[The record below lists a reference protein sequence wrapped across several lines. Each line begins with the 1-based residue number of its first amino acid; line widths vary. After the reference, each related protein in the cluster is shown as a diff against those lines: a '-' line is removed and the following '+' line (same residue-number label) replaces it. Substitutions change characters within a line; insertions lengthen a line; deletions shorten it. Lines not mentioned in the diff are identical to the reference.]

1 MEKLDLLYEG
11 KGKKLYATN
20 DDLKIISEFKDDLTA
35 FNAQKKG
42 NEKGKGSL
50 NCQISTIIFKLL
62 EQNGIKTHFI
72 ESLDE
77 NSMLCKRVQIIPLE
91 VVVRNVATGSLTKRL
106 GITEGQKL
114 DFPIVEFYYKNDA
127 LNDPLV
133 NDEHCKIMGIIDSN
147 ESAEFIKKTARKV
160 NEILVDF
167 FAKANLRLIDFKVEF
182 GRDEKGAILLA
193 DEISPDS
200 CRLWD
205 KDSNKKMDKDIF
217 RQSLGNVSDAYK
229 EVLARMQSVK

>member
-1 MEKLDLLYEG
+1 MKKLELLYEG
-11 KGKKLYATN
+11 KGKKLYATDN
-20 DDLKIISEFKDDLTA
+20 DLQIISEFKDDLTA

-50 NCQISTIIFKLL
+50 NCQISTIAFKLL

-77 NSMLCKRVQIIPLE
+77 NSMLCKRVKIIPLE

-106 GITEGQKL
+106 GIDEGKKL
-114 DFPIVEFYYKNDA
+114 DFPIVEFYYKNDE

-133 NDEHCKIMGIIDSN
+133 NDEHCKIMGIIDSD
-147 ESAEFIKKTARKV
+147 ETAEFLKKTARKINSV
-160 NEILVDF
+160 LVEF

-182 GRDEKGAILLA
+182 GRDENGEILLA
-193 DEISPDS
+193 DEISPDG

-205 KDSNKKMDKDIF
+205 KNSNKKMDKDIF
-217 RQSLGNVSDAYK
+217 RQSLGSVSEAYK
-229 EVLARMQSVK
+229 EVLSRIQSVK

>member
-1 MEKLDLLYEG
+1 MKKLELLYEG
-11 KGKKLYATN
+11 KGKKLYATDN
-20 DDLKIISEFKDDLTA
+20 DLQIISEFKDDLTA

-50 NCQISTIIFKLL
+50 NCQISTIAFKLL

-77 NSMLCKRVQIIPLE
+77 NSMLCKRVKIIPLE

-106 GITEGQKL
+106 GIDEGKKL
-114 DFPIVEFYYKNDA
+114 DFPIVEFYYKNDE

-133 NDEHCKIMGIIDSN
+133 NDEHCKIMGIIDSD
-147 ESAEFIKKTARKV
+147 EMTDFLKKTARKINSV
-160 NEILVDF
+160 LVEF

-182 GRDEKGAILLA
+182 GRDENSEILLA
-193 DEISPDS
+193 DEISPDG

-205 KDSNKKMDKDIF
+205 KNSNKKMDKDIF
-217 RQSLGNVSDAYK
+217 RQSLGTVSEAYK
-229 EVLARMQSVK
+229 EVLSRIQSVK

>member
-1 MEKLDLLYEG
+1 MKKLELLYEG
-11 KGKKLYATN
+11 KGKKLYTTDN
-20 DDLKIISEFKDDLTA
+20 DLQIISEFKDDLTA

-50 NCQISTIIFKLL
+50 NCQISTIAFKLL

-77 NSMLCKRVQIIPLE
+77 NSMLCKKVKIIPLE

-106 GITEGQKL
+106 GIDEGKKL
-114 DFPIVEFYYKNDA
+114 DFPIVEFYYKNDE

-133 NDEHCKIMGIIDSN
+133 NDEHCKIMGIIDSD
-147 ESAEFIKKTARKV
+147 ETADFLKTTARKINSV
-160 NEILVDF
+160 LVEF

-182 GRDEKGAILLA
+182 GRDENGEILLA
-193 DEISPDS
+193 DEISPDG

-205 KDSNKKMDKDIF
+205 KNSNKKMDKDIF
-217 RQSLGNVSDAYK
+217 RQSLGSVSEAYK
-229 EVLARMQSVK
+229 EVLSRIQSVK

>member
-1 MEKLDLLYEG
+1 MKKLELLYEG
-11 KGKKLYATN
+11 KGKKLYATDN
-20 DDLKIISEFKDDLTA
+20 DLQIISEFKDDLTA

-50 NCQISTIIFKLL
+50 NCQISTIAFKLL

-77 NSMLCKRVQIIPLE
+77 NSMLCKRVKIIPLE

-106 GITEGQKL
+106 GIDEGKKL
-114 DFPIVEFYYKNDA
+114 DFPIVEFYYKNDE

-133 NDEHCKIMGIIDSN
+133 NDEHCKIMGIIDSY
-147 ESAEFIKKTARKV
+147 ETAEFLKKTARKINSV
-160 NEILVDF
+160 LVEF

-182 GRDEKGAILLA
+182 GRDENGEILLA
-193 DEISPDS
+193 DEISPDG

-205 KDSNKKMDKDIF
+205 KNSNKKMDKDIF
-217 RQSLGNVSDAYK
+217 RQSLGTVSEAYK
-229 EVLARMQSVK
+229 EVLSRIQSVK

>member
-1 MEKLDLLYEG
+1 MKKLELLYEG
-11 KGKKLYATN
+11 KGKKLYATDN
-20 DDLKIISEFKDDLTA
+20 DLQIISEFKDDLTA

-50 NCQISTIIFKLL
+50 NCQISTIAFKLL

-77 NSMLCKRVQIIPLE
+77 NSMLCKRVKIIPLE

-106 GITEGQKL
+106 GIDEGKKL
-114 DFPIVEFYYKNDA
+114 DFPIVEFYYKNDE

-133 NDEHCKIMGIIDSN
+133 NDEHCKIMGIIDSD
-147 ESAEFIKKTARKV
+147 ETADFLKTTARKINSV
-160 NEILVDF
+160 LVEF

-182 GRDEKGAILLA
+182 GRDENGEILLA
-193 DEISPDS
+193 DEISPDG

-205 KDSNKKMDKDIF
+205 KNSNKKMDKDIF
-217 RQSLGNVSDAYK
+217 RQSLGSVSEAYK
-229 EVLARMQSVK
+229 EVLSRIQSVK

>member
-133 NDEHCKIMGIIDSN
+133 NDEHCKIMGIIDSD

>member
-133 NDEHCKIMGIIDSN
+133 NDEHCKIMGIIDS
-147 ESAEFIKKTARKV
+147 ETSAEFIKKTARKV

>member
-1 MEKLDLLYEG
+1 MKKLELLYEG
-11 KGKKLYATN
+11 KGKKLYATDN
-20 DDLKIISEFKDDLTA
+20 DLQIISEFKDDLTA

-50 NCQISTIIFKLL
+50 NCQISTIAFKLL

-77 NSMLCKRVQIIPLE
+77 NSMLCKKVKIIPLE

-106 GITEGQKL
+106 GIDEGRKL
-114 DFPIVEFYYKNDA
+114 DFPIVEFYYKNDE

-133 NDEHCKIMGIIDSN
+133 NDEHCKIMGIIDSY
-147 ESAEFIKKTARKV
+147 ETAEFLKKTARKINSV
-160 NEILVDF
+160 LVEF

-182 GRDEKGAILLA
+182 GRDENGEILLA
-193 DEISPDS
+193 DEISPDG

-205 KDSNKKMDKDIF
+205 KNSNKKMDKDIF
-217 RQSLGNVSDAYK
+217 RQSLGSVSEAYK
-229 EVLARMQSVK
+229 EVLSRIQSVK

>member
-1 MEKLDLLYEG
+1 MKKLELLYEG
-11 KGKKLYATN
+11 KGKKLYTTDN
-20 DDLKIISEFKDDLTA
+20 DLQIISEFKDDLTA

-50 NCQISTIIFKLL
+50 NCQISTIAFKLL

-77 NSMLCKRVQIIPLE
+77 NSMLCKKVKIIPLE

-106 GITEGQKL
+106 GIDEGRKL
-114 DFPIVEFYYKNDA
+114 DFPIVEFYYKNDE

-133 NDEHCKIMGIIDSN
+133 NDEHCKIMGIINSY
-147 ESAEFIKKTARKV
+147 ETAEFLKTTARKINSV
-160 NEILVDF
+160 LVEF

-182 GRDEKGAILLA
+182 GRDENGEILLA
-193 DEISPDS
+193 DEISPDG

-205 KDSNKKMDKDIF
+205 KNSNKKMDKDIF
-217 RQSLGNVSDAYK
+217 RQSLGSVSEAYK
-229 EVLARMQSVK
+229 EVLSRIQSVK

>member
-11 KGKKLYATN
+11 KGKKLYATDN
-20 DDLKIISEFKDDLTA
+20 DLQIISEFKDDLTA
-35 FNAQKKG
+35 FNALKKG

-50 NCQISTIIFKLL
+50 NCQISTIAFKLL

-72 ESLDE
+72 KSLDE
-77 NSMLCKRVQIIPLE
+77 NSMLCKKVQIIPLE

-106 GITEGQKL
+106 GIADGKTL
-114 DFPIVEFYYKNDA
+114 DFPIVEFYYKNDE

-133 NDEHCKIMGIIDSN
+133 NDEHCKIMGIIDSD
-147 ESAEFIKKTARKV
+147 ETADFLKTTARKINSV
-160 NEILVDF
+160 LVEF

-182 GRDEKGAILLA
+182 GRDENGEILLA
-193 DEISPDS
+193 DEISPDG

-217 RQSLGNVSDAYK
+217 RQSLGNVSEAYK
-229 EVLARMQSVK
+229 EVLARIQSVK

>member
-72 ESLDE
+72 ELLDE

-133 NDEHCKIMGIIDSN
+133 NDEHCKIMGIIDSD

-160 NEILVDF
+160 NEILVEF

>member
-11 KGKKLYATN
+11 KGKKLYATDN
-20 DDLKIISEFKDDLTA
+20 DLQIISEFKDDLTA
-35 FNAQKKG
+35 FNALKKG

-50 NCQISTIIFKLL
+50 NCQISTIAFKLL

-72 ESLDE
+72 KSLDE
-77 NSMLCKRVQIIPLE
+77 NSMLCKRVKIIPLE

-106 GITEGQKL
+106 GITEGKTL
-114 DFPIVEFYYKNDA
+114 DFPIVEFYYKNDE

-133 NDEHCKIMGIIDSN
+133 NDEHCKIMGIIDSD
-147 ESAEFIKKTARKV
+147 ETADFLKTTARKINSV
-160 NEILVDF
+160 LVEF

-182 GRDEKGAILLA
+182 GRDENGAILLA
-193 DEISPDS
+193 DEISPDG

-217 RQSLGNVSDAYK
+217 RQSLGNVSEAYK
-229 EVLARMQSVK
+229 EVLARIQSVK

>member
-1 MEKLDLLYEG
+1 MKKLELLYEG
-11 KGKKLYATN
+11 KGKKLYTTDN
-20 DDLKIISEFKDDLTA
+20 DLQIISEFKDDLTA

-50 NCQISTIIFKLL
+50 NCQISTIAFKLL

-77 NSMLCKRVQIIPLE
+77 NSMLCKRVKIIPLE

-106 GITEGQKL
+106 GIDEGKKL
-114 DFPIVEFYYKNDA
+114 DFPIVEFYYKNDE

-133 NDEHCKIMGIIDSN
+133 NDEHCKIMGIIDSD
-147 ESAEFIKKTARKV
+147 ETADFLKTTARKINSV
-160 NEILVDF
+160 LVEF

-182 GRDEKGAILLA
+182 GRDENGEILLA
-193 DEISPDS
+193 DEISPDG

-205 KDSNKKMDKDIF
+205 KNSNKKMDKDIF
-217 RQSLGNVSDAYK
+217 RQSLGSVSEAYK
-229 EVLARMQSVK
+229 EVLSRIQSVK

>member
-1 MEKLDLLYEG
+1 MKKLELLYEG
-11 KGKKLYATN
+11 KGKKLYTTDN
-20 DDLKIISEFKDDLTA
+20 DLQIISEFKDDLTA

-50 NCQISTIIFKLL
+50 NCQISTIAFKLL

-77 NSMLCKRVQIIPLE
+77 NSMLCKRVKIIPLE

-106 GITEGQKL
+106 GIDEGRKL
-114 DFPIVEFYYKNDA
+114 DFPIVEFYYKNDE

-133 NDEHCKIMGIIDSN
+133 NDEHCKIMGIIDSD
-147 ESAEFIKKTARKV
+147 EMADFLKKTARKINSV
-160 NEILVDF
+160 LVEF

-182 GRDEKGAILLA
+182 GRDENGEILLA
-193 DEISPDS
+193 DEISPDG

-205 KDSNKKMDKDIF
+205 KNSNKKMDKDIF
-217 RQSLGNVSDAYK
+217 RQSLGSVSEAYK
-229 EVLARMQSVK
+229 EVLSRIQSVK

>member
-77 NSMLCKRVQIIPLE
+77 NSMLCKKVQIIPLE

-106 GITEGQKL
+106 GITEGQRL

-133 NDEHCKIMGIIDSN
+133 NDEHCKIMGIIDDDK
-147 ESAEFIKKTARKV
+147 SAEFIKKTARKV

-182 GRDEKGAILLA
+182 GRDEKGEILLA

>member
-1 MEKLDLLYEG
+1 MKKLELLYEG
-11 KGKKLYATN
+11 KGKKLYATDN
-20 DDLKIISEFKDDLTA
+20 DLQIISEFKDDLTA

-50 NCQISTIIFKLL
+50 NCQISTIAFKLL

-72 ESLDE
+72 ELLDK
-77 NSMLCKRVQIIPLE
+77 NSMLCKKVKIIPLE

-106 GITEGQKL
+106 GIDEGKKL
-114 DFPIVEFYYKNDA
+114 DFPIVEFYYKNDE

-133 NDEHCKIMGIIDSN
+133 NDEHCKIMGIIDSD
-147 ESAEFIKKTARKV
+147 ETADFLKTTARKINSV
-160 NEILVDF
+160 LVEF

-182 GRDEKGAILLA
+182 GRDENGEILLA
-193 DEISPDS
+193 DEISPDG

-205 KDSNKKMDKDIF
+205 KNSNKKMDKDIF
-217 RQSLGNVSDAYK
+217 RQSLGSVSEAYK
-229 EVLARMQSVK
+229 EVLSRIQSVK

>member
-11 KGKKLYATN
+11 KGKKLYATDN
-20 DDLKIISEFKDDLTA
+20 DLQIISEFKDDLTA
-35 FNAQKKG
+35 FNALKKG

-50 NCQISTIIFKLL
+50 NCQISTIAFKLL
-62 EQNGIKTHFI
+62 EQNGVRTHFI
-72 ESLDE
+72 KSLDE
-77 NSMLCKRVQIIPLE
+77 NSMLCKKVQIIPLE

-106 GITEGQKL
+106 GITEGKTL
-114 DFPIVEFYYKNDA
+114 DFPIVEFYYKNDE

-133 NDEHCKIMGIIDSN
+133 NDEHCKIMGIIDSD
-147 ESAEFIKKTARKV
+147 ETADFLKTTARKINSV
-160 NEILVDF
+160 LVEF

-182 GRDEKGAILLA
+182 GRDENGAILLA
-193 DEISPDS
+193 DEISPDG

-217 RQSLGNVSDAYK
+217 RQSLGNVSEAYK
-229 EVLARMQSVK
+229 EVLARIQSVK